1 MKPSILTHRA
11 SVAGVVAIFA
21 SLLIVAPAQAHVLKD
36 FGSYSVALGWAVE
49 PTYLGEV
56 NAVQVVVRDQ
66 AGKAITDLADGALQ
80 VVVSAAGQQSDA
92 LQLLNRFDPDTGLGV
107 PGDYEASIIPTI
119 PGDYTFHL
127 TGSIHGTPVDET
139 ATSGDSTFD
148 SVVGSTDIEFPA
160 KLPALSDV
168 STRLDRLDGRISA
181 LSDGTSGST
190 ALVVGAGLGG
200 LGLVAGLVALAVAL
214 RGRRKTAG

>member
-1 MKPSILTHRA
+1 MKPSILVHRA
-11 SVAGVVAIFA
+11 SFAGVVAIVA
-21 SLLIVAPAQAHVLKD
+21 SLLIVAPTQAHVLKD

-49 PTYLGEV
+49 PTYLSEV
-56 NAVQVVVRDQ
+56 NAVQVVVKDQ

-80 VVVSAAGQQSDA
+80 VVVSAQGQQSDA

-107 PGDYEASIIPTI
+107 PGDYEASIIPTV

-139 ATSGDSTFD
+139 ATSGDSTFN

-168 STRLDRLDGRISA
+168 STRLDRLDGRIA
-181 LSDGTSGST
+181 VLSDGTSGST
-190 ALVVGAGLGG
+190 ALAVGAGLGG
-200 LGLVAGLVALAVAL
+200 LGLVVGLVALAVAL

>member
-200 LGLVAGLVALAVAL
+200 LGLVVGLVALAVAL

>member
-1 MKPSILTHRA
+1 M
-11 SVAGVVAIFA
+11 
-21 SLLIVAPAQAHVLKD
+21 
-36 FGSYSVALGWAVE
+36 
-49 PTYLGEV
+49 
-56 NAVQVVVRDQ
+56 
-66 AGKAITDLADGALQ
+66 
-80 VVVSAAGQQSDA
+80 SAAGQQSDA

-200 LGLVAGLVALAVAL
+200 LGLVVGLVALAVAL

>member
-181 LSDGTSGST
+181 LSDGTFGST

-200 LGLVAGLVALAVAL
+200 LGLVVGLVALAVAL

>member
-1 MKPSILTHRA
+1 MKPSILVHRA
-11 SVAGVVAIFA
+11 SLAGVVAILA
-21 SLLIVAPAQAHVLKD
+21 SLLFVAPTQAHVLKD

-56 NAVQVVVRDQ
+56 NAVQVVVKDQ
-66 AGKAITDLADGALQ
+66 AGKAITDLADGAMQ

-107 PGDYEASIIPTI
+107 PGDYEASIIPTV

-139 ATSGDSTFD
+139 ATSSDSTFD

-190 ALVVGAGLGG
+190 ALAVGAGLGG
-200 LGLVAGLVALAVAL
+200 LGLVVGLVALAVAL
-214 RGRRKTAG
+214 RGRRKSAG

>member
-1 MKPSILTHRA
+1 MKPSILVHRA
-11 SVAGVVAIFA
+11 SFAGVVAIVA
-21 SLLIVAPAQAHVLKD
+21 SLLIVAPTQAHVLKD

-56 NAVQVVVRDQ
+56 NAVQVVVKDQ

-107 PGDYEASIIPTI
+107 PGDYEASIIPTV

-139 ATSGDSTFD
+139 ATSGDSTFN

-168 STRLDRLDGRISA
+168 STRLDRLDGRIA
-181 LSDGTSGST
+181 VLSDGTSGST
-190 ALVVGAGLGG
+190 ALAVGAGLGG
-200 LGLVAGLVALAVAL
+200 LGLVVGLVALAVAL